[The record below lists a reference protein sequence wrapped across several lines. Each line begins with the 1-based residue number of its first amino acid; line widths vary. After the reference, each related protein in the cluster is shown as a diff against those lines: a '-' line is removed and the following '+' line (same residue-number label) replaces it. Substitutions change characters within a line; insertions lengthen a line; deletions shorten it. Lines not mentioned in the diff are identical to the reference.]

1 MIVETYERAHCA
13 AKTSDA
19 KKPMTKFSAT
29 ERKAVAVTFECIVA
43 MFLQPKMI
51 NN

>member
-1 MIVETYERAHCA
+1 MNVRTAQRRLV
-13 AKTSDA
+13 TP